1 MLNKT
6 VYKNLDLL
14 RTEVREAFKVPGVI
28 KKSIRLFRMGLSE
41 PYYVDFDVLIN
52 DPYICEQIVR
62 LYAIKIMEIS
72 RERPIELLGFIE
84 KYSGGTIGAIRI
96 AGAISIYTR
105 IPNVPIRLTKEIG
118 FERVKIPPIIGKPRK
133 GRLSGIK
140 VAIITDHSTTGG
152 EVLNAI
158 DAVEYNGGNVTDVIA
173 FSVRTDAIKLEDFN
187 KKGVVFHSL
196 YKLPEDLQKIELDL
210 SE

>member
-6 VYKNLDLL
+6 IYKNLELL
-14 RTEVREAFKVPGVI
+14 RSEIRESFKVQGVI

-52 DPYICEQIVR
+52 DPYTCEQIVR
-62 LYAIKIMEIS
+62 LYATKIMEIT
-72 RERPIELLGFIE
+72 RERSIDLLGFIE

-105 IPNVPIRLTKEIG
+105 IPNVPIRLTKEIR

-133 GRLSGIK
+133 GRLSGTK
-140 VAIITDHSTTGG
+140 VVIITDHSTTGG

-158 DAVEYNGGNVTDVIA
+158 DAIEYNGGNVTDVIA
-173 FSVRTDAIKLEDFN
+173 FSVRTDAIKLKDFDD
-187 KKGVVFHSL
+187 KGVAFHSL
-196 YKLPEDLQKIELDL
+196 YNLPEDLRKIGLDL
-210 SE
+210 PR